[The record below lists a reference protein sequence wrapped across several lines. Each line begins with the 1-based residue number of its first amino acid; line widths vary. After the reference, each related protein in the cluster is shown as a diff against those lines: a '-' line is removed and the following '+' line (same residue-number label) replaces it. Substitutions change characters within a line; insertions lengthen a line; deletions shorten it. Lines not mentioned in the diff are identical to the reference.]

1 MNEKRIPFTEPISDE
16 SAFALSE
23 ALHWLALAC
32 ETQYFAQI
40 RRHRATLNE
49 ASPLD
54 PDRPWNTSPPAA

>member
-1 MNEKRIPFTEPISDE
+1 MNQERIPFTEPISDE

-40 RRHRATLNE
+40 RRHMATLDE
-49 ASPLD
+49 ARPLD
-54 PDRPWNTSPPAA
+54 PDRPWNPYPPGE